1 MPETAQTPKEGGS
14 EAPARYVGRDGPKT
28 MADIDTLIQRVLA
41 YYPQADTK
49 LISDAYDFATR
60 AHAGQR
66 RASGEPYIIHPL
78 ETALIVASLYLDLAA
93 VAAALLHDVPEDT
106 PVNLDEVNK
115 AFGPEVTK
123 LVDGVTKLSR
133 ISWGSIEEAQAES
146 LRKMFLAM
154 VDDVRVVLIKLA
166 DRLHNM
172 RTLGALPIDR
182 QRKIAQETMEIYA
195 PLASRL
201 GIWQFKWE
209 LEDLAFK
216 CLSPEQYHDLAGLL
230 DTTRRNREHHIEQAI
245 ATLQQALE
253 EQGIETQIAGRP
265 KHIYSIYR
273 KMQRKHREFEQIYD
287 LLAIRL
293 IVNSV
298 KDCYAALGIVH
309 SLWRPI
315 PGEFDDYIAMPKENL
330 YQSLHTAVIFGDGLP
345 LEVQI
350 RTQEMH
356 RLSEYGIAAH
366 WRYKEGGRRDINF
379 ESKIAWLRQL
389 MEWRR
394 DIADAQEF
402 VESLKTD
409 IFRDQVYVFTPKGDI
424 IDLPAGSTPV
434 DFAYRIHSDI
444 GHRCRGAKVNGRLV
458 SLDYQLQNGD
468 RIEILTAKQGGPSR
482 DWLNQNLG
490 YIKSHN
496 ARDKVR
502 AWFKREQREENVVQG
517 KELLEHEI
525 RRLSLEQSAEEIARV
540 FKFDK
545 LEDFYA
551 AIGCGDIEVQ
561 AIAGRLIP
569 QERPLPKAPQ
579 RISDKT
585 GIRVMGV
592 GDLLTRL
599 GTCCKPLP
607 GDSIVGYITRG
618 KGVTVHRRDCPNVQ
632 KVEEGR
638 LVPVEWGASDHQIYP
653 VSIRVEAL
661 NRDGLLRDI
670 TSLVAEDHVDITQAR
685 ATVHADQTATI
696 TATLQVTGMD
706 QVSRILSKIEG
717 LRDVLEVRRDVVR
730 GKAGKN
736 GNGNGNAG

>member
-1 MPETAQTPKEGGS
+1 
-14 EAPARYVGRDGPKT
+14 
-28 MADIDTLIQRVLA
+28 MADIDTLVQRVLS
-41 YYPQADTK
+41 YYPQADAT
-49 LISDAYDFATR
+49 LIRSAYDFAAK
-60 AHAGQR
+60 AHAGQL
-66 RASGEPYIIHPL
+66 RASGEPYIVHPL
-78 ETALIVASLYLDLAA
+78 ETAVIVAGLYLDLAA
-93 VAAALLHDVPEDT
+93 VSAALLHDVPEDT
-106 PVNLDEVNK
+106 PVGLDGITK
-115 AFGPEVTK
+115 AFGPEVAK

-133 ISWGSIEEAQAES
+133 ISWGSIEEEQAES

-154 VDDVRVVLIKLA
+154 VDDVRVVLIKLS

-172 RTLGALPIDR
+172 RTLGALPPDR

-216 CLSPEQYHDLAGLL
+216 ALNPDKYHELAALL
-230 DTTRRNREHHIEQAI
+230 DTTQRNREHYIGQAM

-253 EQGIETQIAGRP
+253 EQDIQAQISGRP

-293 IVNSV
+293 IVDSV

-366 WRYKEGGRRDINF
+366 WRYKEGTRRDINF

-394 DIADAQEF
+394 DIADATEF

-444 GHRCRGAKVNGRLV
+444 GHRCRGSKVNGRLV
-458 SLDYQLQNGD
+458 ALDYQLQNGD

-490 YIKSHN
+490 FIKSHN

-517 KELLEHEI
+517 KESLDHEI
-525 RRLSLEQSAEEIARV
+525 RRLSLEQSAEDIARL

-545 LEDFYA
+545 LDDFYA
-551 AIGCGDIEVQ
+551 AIGCGDIEMQ
-561 AIAGRLIP
+561 AIASKLIP
-569 QERPLPKAPQ
+569 QERPLPKAVTPVN
-579 RISDKT
+579 DKT

-607 GDSIVGYITRG
+607 GDAIVGYITRG
-618 KGVTVHRRDCPNVQ
+618 RGVTVHRQDCPNVQ

-638 LVPVEWGASDHQIYP
+638 LVPVAWGQSDHYIYP
-653 VSIRVEAL
+653 VSIRIEAL
-661 NRDGLLRDI
+661 NRDGLLRDV
-670 TSLVAEDHVDITQAR
+670 TSLVAEDHVDITLAK
-685 ATVHADQTATI
+685 ATVHPDQTATI

-706 QVSRILSKIEG
+706 QVSRILAKIEG

-730 GKAGKN
+730 GKAAKAAAAN
-736 GNGNGNAG
+736 GNGNGASGGNGKK

>member
-1 MPETAQTPKEGGS
+1 
-14 EAPARYVGRDGPKT
+14 
-28 MADIDTLIQRVLA
+28 MADLDTLVQSVLA
-41 YYPQADTK
+41 YYPQADVAA
-49 LISDAYDFATR
+49 LRDAYEFALK
-60 AHAGQR
+60 AHGVQR
-66 RASGEPYIIHPL
+66 RVSGEPYITHPL
-78 ETALIVASLYLDLAA
+78 ETAIIVAGLNLDLATIQ
-93 VAAALLHDVPEDT
+93 AALLHDVPEDT
-106 PVNLDEVNK
+106 TVTVDEVSR
-115 AFGPEVTK
+115 AFSPEVGK

-133 ISWGSIEEAQAES
+133 ITWGSIEEAQAES

-154 VDDVRVVLIKLA
+154 VDDIRVVLIKLS

-172 RTLGALPIDR
+172 RTLDALPEER
-182 QRKIAQETMEIYA
+182 RRKIAQETMDIYA

-216 CLSPEQYHDLAGLL
+216 TLNPQKYHDLADLL
-230 DTTRRNREHHIEQAI
+230 DSTRRSREQSIAQAM

-253 EQGIETQIAGRP
+253 EQGIEVEIMGRP
-265 KHIYSIYR
+265 KHIFSIDR
-273 KMQRKHREFEQIYD
+273 KMQRKHRDFDQIYD

-293 IVNSV
+293 IVSSV

-309 SLWRPI
+309 SLWHPI
-315 PGEFDDYIAMPKENL
+315 PGEFDDYIAIPKENL
-330 YQSLHTAVIFGDGLP
+330 YQSLHTAVIFADGLP

-356 RLSEYGIAAH
+356 RISEYGIAAH
-366 WRYKEGGRRDINF
+366 WRYKEGGKRDISFDN
-379 ESKIAWLRQL
+379 KIAWLRQL

-424 IDLPAGSTPV
+424 VDLPAGSTPV
-434 DFAYRIHSDI
+434 DFAYRIHSDV
-444 GHRCRGAKVNGRLV
+444 GNRCRGGKVNGRLV

-468 RIEILTAKQGGPSR
+468 RVEILTAKSGGPSR
-482 DWLNQNLG
+482 DWLNPNLG

-502 AWFKREQREENVVQG
+502 LYFRREEREENVTQG
-517 KELLEHEI
+517 KDQLDHEI
-525 RRLSLEQSAEEIARV
+525 RRLSLEHTPDDIARI
-540 FKFDK
+540 FKFER

-551 AIGCGDIEVQ
+551 AIGCGDVDVHS
-561 AIAGRLIP
+561 IAARLVP
-569 QERPLPKAPQ
+569 QEEKSVIKPAMPTTG
-579 RISDKT
+579 KT

-607 GDSIVGYITRG
+607 GDAIIGYITRG
-618 KGVTVHRRDCPNVQ
+618 KGVTVHRQDCPNVQ
-632 KVEEGR
+632 KVESER
-638 LVPVEWGASDHQIYP
+638 LVSVEWGASDHQVYP
-653 VSIRVEAL
+653 VSIRVEAM
-661 NRDGLLRDI
+661 NRDGLLRDV
-670 TSLVAEDHVDITQAR
+670 TTLVADDHVDITEAR
-685 ATVHADQTATI
+685 AIVHADQTATI

-717 LRDVLEVRRDVVR
+717 MREVLEVRRNVVQ
-730 GKAGKN
+730 GKNKKN
-736 GNGNGNAG
+736 GNGVKA